1 MIAEIKKTFGE
12 KRMSEQKNEKRA
24 KYLETLFGV
33 IGLAYI
39 VAFFALAFMNKFVMP
54 SYSAL
59 LLDNID
65 LNATISVGIVFSTS
79 VLFALFALF
88 AHKNRVIA
96 ALAFLFYIAD
106 IGCTVYCLAIGL
118 YSELS
123 ALLAVDIV
131 WWVSL
136 AVDILFAAMLIYRLV
151 KIRAEIKVKREKK
164 IRETE
169 SKLSE
174 QGVSGTV
181 SGHPSDDTRT
191 TH

>member
-1 MIAEIKKTFGE
+1 
-12 KRMSEQKNEKRA
+12 MSEQKNGKIA
-24 KYLETLFGV
+24 KYLETLFSV
-33 IGLAYI
+33 IGLAYLI
-39 VAFFALAFMNKFVMP
+39 AFFALAFMNKFVMP

-79 VLFALFALF
+79 VLFAALALY

-96 ALAFLFYIAD
+96 ALAFVFYIAD
-106 IGCTVYCLAIGL
+106 IGCTVYCLTIGL

-136 AVDILFAAMLIYRLV
+136 AVDIIFAALLIYRLV
-151 KIRAEIKVKREKK
+151 KIRAEIKEKK

-174 QGVSGTV
+174 QGLSGTV
-181 SGHPSDDTRT
+181 SGHPSDDTCG